1 MKDRRKYVLI
11 FLILLMTEAA
21 IALWVRDDFIRPY
34 LGDVLVTVLL
44 YFFLRIF
51 IRKPGWWL
59 VTGVFVLAAAVE
71 VSQYFNLVELLH
83 LEGSRFFRIVLGS
96 TFDFKDIACYFVGCL
111 LAGIWQY
118 VEFRSLRKC
127 NSSDRSSS

>member
-1 MKDRRKYVLI
+1 MKDRKKYALI
-11 FLILLMTEAA
+11 FLLLFMAEAA

-44 YFFLRIF
+44 YSFLRIF

-59 VTGVFVLAAAVE
+59 VIGVFVFAAAVE

-96 TFDFKDIACYFVGCL
+96 TFDVKDIACYFVGCAV
-111 LAGIWQY
+111 AGIWQY
-118 VEFRSLRKC
+118 VEFRNKMGSI
-127 NSSDRSSS
+127 